1 MSSGKREDTGNLKR
15 KHYIALGVELAL
27 QRDCEP
33 VVRQNKKKWLINVY
47 YFRETWYLCHHCK
60 YILKM
65 EAAG

>member
-1 MSSGKREDTGNLKR
+1 M
-15 KHYIALGVELAL
+15 
-27 QRDCEP
+27 QRVCEP
-33 VVRQNKKKWLINVY
+33 VVRQNEEEWLINVY